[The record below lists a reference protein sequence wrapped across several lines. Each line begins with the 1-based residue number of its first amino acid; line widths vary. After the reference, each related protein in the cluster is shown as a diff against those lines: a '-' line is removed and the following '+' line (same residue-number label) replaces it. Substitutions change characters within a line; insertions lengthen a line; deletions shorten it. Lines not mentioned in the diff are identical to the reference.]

1 MKKFLTAILSAVL
14 CLITVFGSACADETQ
29 KGKVNVKYYVN
40 GQQIVQSIMG
50 GSETIGLVPEPAA
63 SALQANYLTQKGQA
77 LYRLDL
83 QELYD
88 SQDKAYP
95 QAVLMVKKSVLGAH
109 PELVS
114 NLQTKITESASW
126 IKQNVSTAVDA
137 INDNGGTS
145 LNKNSLNSQAID
157 GCKIYWESAEDSK
170 TSVKNYINK
179 IVEIDNTK
187 ATAVSDDFF
196 YSSVNSSS
204 PKNSYKFMA
213 PDGAPAL
220 AIAKLIS
227 TNDDLGTGKSIDYSV
242 IQATQVAP
250 NISQAK
256 ADFIVAPVNVAS
268 MLYKANASDNYV
280 MVAVLTHGNFYILS
294 TTEISVKD
302 LKGKQV
308 AVPNQGAVPDWTFK
322 MVLQK
327 YDLLYTIVE

>member
-1 MKKFLTAILSAVL
+1 MEKPLRNTSRFVRFHTFQVCALTTTIVFLAFFLLKRYANQLCSIQKPKLTHLKRRYMKKFLTAILSAVL

-179 IVEIDNTK
+179 MQK
-187 ATAVSDDFF
+187 TAAER
-196 YSSVNSSS
+196 
-204 PKNSYKFMA
+204 KKR
-213 PDGAPAL
+213 
-220 AIAKLIS
+220 
-227 TNDDLGTGKSIDYSV
+227 
-242 IQATQVAP
+242 
-250 NISQAK
+250 
-256 ADFIVAPVNVAS
+256 
-268 MLYKANASDNYV
+268 
-280 MVAVLTHGNFYILS
+280 
-294 TTEISVKD
+294 
-302 LKGKQV
+302 
-308 AVPNQGAVPDWTFK
+308 
-322 MVLQK
+322 
-327 YDLLYTIVE
+327 